1 MSSVAPP
8 TTPADPQAAVG
19 GRLDVPQ
26 GAALTI
32 GAVLGTGVISLPALA
47 VHAAGPASLLA
58 WAGLL
63 LLSIPLATTFAALG
77 ARHPDGGGVST
88 YARRAFGDRAA
99 TVVGW
104 CLYFAIPIGAPTAA
118 GFAGAYV
125 ADSLGGGRQT
135 QLLATAGIIALVA
148 GMNWFGLRVSGR
160 VQLVI
165 ALVLGVLLLAATL
178 VSLPHADLGNLTP
191 FAPHG
196 WPAIGPAAA
205 LLVWA
210 FAGWE
215 AVTSLSAEYRNPAHD
230 IGRATAISIAVI
242 SVLYLGVAFATVAV
256 LGDHPGS
263 GAAVRPAGPRL
274 GEWARPVTT
283 IVAVLLSV
291 GAINA
296 YFGGGARLG
305 AALGRDG
312 SLPAWLAH
320 GSSAGEVPRRSLA
333 VVALGSLTSLGVITS
348 RSPLAQRAAAGHQ
361 RRLRAGLRGRHRGR
375 APAAA
380 PAAPGC
386 GAARRSASW
395 PRLGPARPHRNPP
408 AGPGPHR
415 DRAPVAW
422 TALHRE
428 SRPAAPAPADRRGLR
443 GAVAH
448 HDPDRPSRSRRTAT
462 GPRPPPPPVPGR
474 PAYDIGVV
482 DRPGRAVS
490 W

>member
-1 MSSVAPP
+1 MTSVAPP
-8 TTPADPQAAVG
+8 TSPADAPKAVG

-47 VHAAGPASLLA
+47 VQAAGPASLLA

-63 LLSIPLATTFAALG
+63 LLSVPLATTFAALG
-77 ARHPDGGGVST
+77 ARYPDAGGVST
-88 YARRAFGDRAA
+88 YARRAFGGRAA

-104 CLYFAIPIGAPTAA
+104 CFYFAIPIGAPTAA

-135 QLLATAGIIALVA
+135 QLLATAGIIVLVA
-148 GMNWFGLRVSGR
+148 AMNWFGLRVSGR

-165 ALVLGVLLLAATL
+165 AFVLGGLLVAATL
-178 VSLPHADLGNLTP
+178 VALPHADLGHLTP

-196 WPAIGPAAA
+196 WLAIGSAAA

-215 AVTSLSAEYRNPAHD
+215 AVTSLSAEYRNPARD
-230 IGRATAISIAVI
+230 IGRATAIAIGVI

-256 LGDHPGS
+256 LGDRPGRAPLS
-263 GAAVRPAGPRL
+263 DLLVLGL

-283 IVAVLLSV
+283 VVAVLLSV

-312 SLPAWLAH
+312 SLPAWLAR

-333 VVALGSLTSLGVITS
+333 VVAVGSLTSLAVITIGHLS
-348 RSPLAQRAAAGHQ
+348 LNAPLLATTGAFALVYAVGTAAALRLLPRGTWV
-361 RRLRAGLRGRHRGR
+361 RR
-375 APAAA
+375 
-380 PAAPGC
+380 
-386 GAARRSASW
+386 GAAVGLVATLGLLALTGTHL
-395 PRLGPARPHRNPP
+395 LGPALIGTG
-408 AGPGPHR
+408 AL
-415 DRAPVAW
+415 AW
-422 TALHRE
+422 TALHRAP
-428 SRPAAPAPADRRGLR
+428 RPAEPAPA
-443 GAVAH
+443 
-448 HDPDRPSRSRRTAT
+448 
-462 GPRPPPPPVPGR
+462 
-474 PAYDIGVV
+474 
-482 DRPGRAVS
+482 
-490 W
+490 